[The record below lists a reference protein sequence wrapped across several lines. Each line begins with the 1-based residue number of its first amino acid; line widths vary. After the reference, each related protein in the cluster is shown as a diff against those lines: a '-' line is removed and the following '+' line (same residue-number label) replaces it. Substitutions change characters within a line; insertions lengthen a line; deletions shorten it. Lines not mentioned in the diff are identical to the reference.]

1 MAALKKQSL
10 SGDEITVDISVT
22 LGTADLRVQQLLKLG
37 RGAVVELDRNV
48 NDYVDIYA
56 NNILIGHGEVVITEN
71 ETIGISVTDI
81 VKKIKKIN
89 SCLYAK
95 DVKSFS
101 NLCCSRGSYW
111 QPSAR

>member
-1 MAALKKQSL
+1 MAAFKKKRL
-10 SGDEITVDISVT
+10 SGDEIPVDIPVT

-37 RGAVVELDRNV
+37 RGAVVELNRNV

-81 VKKIKKIN
+81 VKKSK
-89 SCLYAK
+89 
-95 DVKSFS
+95 
-101 NLCCSRGSYW
+101 R
-111 QPSAR
+111 